1 MPERAPERLRRN
13 EPKGWGNKVYDAV
26 WFILLGAL
34 ILLNLIQPGD
44 RHITWFFI
52 VYIIY
57 LLQDAAYPVIRQEVS
72 WREALASFICS
83 YLFVPALC
91 IFLAWALA

>member
-1 MPERAPERLRRN
+1 MPERAPKRLQRH
-13 EPKGWGNKVYDAV
+13 EPQGMHKVYDAV
-26 WFILLGAL
+26 WLTILCAL
-34 ILLNLIQPGD
+34 VLLNLMQPGD

-57 LLQDAAYPVIRQEVS
+57 LLQDAAYPVIRQEAS
-72 WREALASFICS
+72 WREALASVISSFV
-83 YLFVPALC
+83 LVPALC